1 MLMTNDGITDEF
13 QTSVSVTTDSI
24 LIDCD
29 LCDLSGTDVC
39 NDCLVTYLCRS
50 DDSSVVVEL
59 SEVRA
64 LRALGE
70 AGLVPSLK
78 LRKSVGCESGR

>member
-1 MLMTNDGITDEF
+1 MINDGITGDF
-13 QTSVSVTTDSI
+13 QTSVAATSDSI

-29 LCDLSGTDVC
+29 TIDLIATDVC

-50 DDSSVVVEL
+50 EDSSVVVEL

-78 LRKSVGCESGR
+78 LRKSVECESGR

>member
-1 MLMTNDGITDEF
+1 MINDGITGDF
-13 QTSVSVTTDSI
+13 QTSVSAHSGSI

-29 LCDLSGTDVC
+29 MCDLSGTDVC

-50 DDSSVVVEL
+50 EDSSVVVEL

-78 LRKSVGCESGR
+78 LRKSVECESGR

>member
-1 MLMTNDGITDEF
+1 MINDGITGDS
-13 QTSVSVTTDSI
+13 QTSVSATSDSI
-24 LIDCD
+24 IIDCD
-29 LCDLSGTDVC
+29 TCDLIATDVC

-50 DDSSVVVEL
+50 EDSSVVVEL

-78 LRKSVGCESGR
+78 LRKYVERESGR

>member
-1 MLMTNDGITDEF
+1 MINDGITGDF
-13 QTSVSVTTDSI
+13 QASVSAASDSI

-29 LCDLSGTDVC
+29 TCDLIATDVC

-50 DDSSVVVEL
+50 EDSSVVVEL

-78 LRKSVGCESGR
+78 LRKSVECESGR